1 MSSKIEITKIC
12 EFCGKAFTAQR
23 TTTRYCS
30 HTCNSKAYKQGK
42 REFKMVGMNYATM
55 QEIERISDKYEKI
68 KDKEFLSV
76 SDTAFL
82 LSVGRTTIYRYLHN
96 GTLKAVQTNGKT
108 FIRRSDIDKMFD
120 NAEDYEYRAK
130 PTKEAK
136 PLTEFYMVAEIK
148 EKFKIKES
156 WFYKI
161 ARENNIPKTLIRGK
175 SYFSKSHI
183 DKYFDKK
190 GFKEDNDIK
199 EWYTVNDILE
209 KYGLSTAAIYSF
221 VSENNIPKK
230 KDGRTVLYSK
240 YDFDV
245 AKGYEKPKQEEY
257 YTVEEAMQ
265 KYNLTRDALY
275 HYIKYHNIPKIKEG
289 RYIKISKLDLDKLF
303 NPQITQ

>member
-12 EFCGKAFTAQR
+12 EFCGKTFAAQR

-30 HTCNSKAYKQGK
+30 HSCNSKAYKQGK

-55 QEIERISDKYEKI
+55 MEIERISDEYDKI

-76 SDTAFL
+76 SETAFL
-82 LSVGRTTIYRYLHN
+82 LSVERTTIYRYLHR
-96 GTLKAVQTNGKT
+96 GKLKGLQMDGKT
-108 FIRRSDIDKMFD
+108 FIRRSDIDEMFD
-120 NAEDYEYRAK
+120 NAEEYEYRAK

-136 PLTEFYMVAEIK
+136 PLKEFYTVAEIK

-156 WFYKI
+156 WLYRI
-161 ARENNIPKTLIRGK
+161 ARENNIPKTMIKGK

-183 DKYFDKK
+183 DKYFEKK
-190 GFKEDNDIK
+190 GFKEKEEIK

-221 VSENNIPKK
+221 VSENEIPKK
-230 KDGRTVLYSK
+230 KEGRTVLYSK
-240 YDFDV
+240 HDFDI
-245 AKGYEKPKQEEY
+245 AKGYEKPKEEEY
-257 YTVEEAMQ
+257 YTTEEAMQ

-275 HYIKYHNIPKIKEG
+275 HYVKYHNIPKIKDG
-289 RYIKISKLDLDKLF
+289 RYIKISKPDLDKLL
-303 NPQITQ
+303 NPQIL